1 MYGILNI
8 YSNINI
14 LELISDII
22 QSIPFSSPSPV
33 NPQHGIIIQCLVVIE
48 SKSRSFFISSTFKAP
63 LISCLLQRTINVAP
77 ASLSCFNKLCN
88 SSLQSDNLSLSLLST
103 TQMTPSVSSK

>member
-1 MYGILNI
+1 MEYNI

-14 LELISDII
+14 LELISDMI

-33 NPQHGIIIQCLVVIE
+33 SPQQGIIIQCLVVME
-48 SKSRSFFISSTFKAP
+48 SSSRTFFISSTLKAP
-63 LISCLLQRTINVAP
+63 LISCLLHNTINVAP
-77 ASLSCFNKLCN
+77 ASLSCFSKLCN
-88 SSLQSDNLSLSLLST
+88 SSLQSDSLSLSLLST